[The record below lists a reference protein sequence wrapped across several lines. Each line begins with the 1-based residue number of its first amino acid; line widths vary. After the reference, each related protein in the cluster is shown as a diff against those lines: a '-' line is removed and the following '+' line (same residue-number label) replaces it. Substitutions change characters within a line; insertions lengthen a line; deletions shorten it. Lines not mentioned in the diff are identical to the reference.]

1 MQIAAELDVSQ
12 VMLYHATFSCFIY
25 ESSGEKDMET
35 PACVKYQVGG
45 MLYVEFFL
53 SFSLLFSIIRQK
65 CGTTEM
71 RGDTPS
77 PLVFID
83 IVRQV

>member
-12 VMLYHATFSCFIY
+12 VMLHRATFSCFFMKTVVKMNGNLSMCGI
-25 ESSGEKDMET
+25 SGRR
-35 PACVKYQVGG
+35 
-45 MLYVEFFL
+45 YVEFFL

-71 RGDTPS
+71 RGDTP
-77 PLVFID
+77 ITTC
-83 IVRQV
+83 IY